1 MTRQPTSTQRSHKR
15 SKTRHVLREHAGP
28 MKSPIRMRPLIALVA
43 VLAAAQLMGA
53 SSSASAG
60 PRTTLPTARN
70 QAAGLITPVTS
81 CSSLAE
87 LDLAMVPGAPGKV
100 TSATVVTEV
109 VIDKPV
115 SFCHVSGVFAP
126 NTHFELKLPTTTWHG
141 QYVQEGCEIYCGQVP
156 LSDYPD
162 AGITCAAVQN
172 GELAL
177 AADDEGHTGG
187 PTDGSWARNS
197 VRLRTVFGLT
207 SEHSLAEMS
216 RAVINAFYGQ
226 PAAFAYFDGC
236 STGGRE
242 ALMLA
247 QRYPR
252 DFNGI
257 VAGAPASNLAP
268 LALFNAWMVRSNT
281 APDGHQIVTS
291 EQIPALHAAV
301 IRACGNGQGTI
312 ADPRLCG
319 FDPAS
324 ILCPAGHPA
333 DSCLTQP
340 QVQAVRDFYRGPTD
354 ARGRS
359 LFNGGQPYGSELTW
373 PDYFIEPAAD
383 TAAPG
388 DTTDAVMALNYLKYM
403 AFVPNPP
410 DSFSLADVRFTDAEF
425 RRLNR
430 LGNVLYNANNPDL
443 RPFAARGG
451 KLILYHGW
459 ADQAISPWSTL
470 DYYRAVEQRTGG
482 FRASQAFSRLYMIP
496 GAYHCLAGPDHS
508 INLADFL
515 TPLFS
520 WVQDGIGPGAVP
532 ADTYTQ
538 GNVTSQET
546 VQPYDALAPITPA
559 AGSLNGH
566 YDYIG
571 SYR

>member
-1 MTRQPTSTQRSHKR
+1 
-15 SKTRHVLREHAGP
+15 
-28 MKSPIRMRPLIALVA
+28 MKSPTRMRPLTGLIVI
-43 VLAAAQLMGA
+43 LAAIQLMGA

-60 PRTTLPTARN
+60 PRATLPTAHTP
-70 QAAGLITPVTS
+70 AAGPIMPVTS
-81 CSSLAE
+81 CSSLAQ
-87 LDLAMVPGAPGKV
+87 LDLAKVPGAPGEV
-100 TSATVVTEV
+100 TSAAVVAEV
-109 VIDKPV
+109 VFGNPV
-115 SFCHVSGVFAP
+115 SFCDVSGVFAP

-141 QYVQEGCEIYCGQVP
+141 QYVQEGCDIYCGHVP

-162 AGITCAAVQN
+162 AGITCAAVDN

-177 AADDEGHTGG
+177 AADDEGHSGG
-187 PTDGSWARNS
+187 PTDASWAKNS
-197 VRLRTVFGLT
+197 LGLRAVFGVT
-207 SEHSLAEMS
+207 SEHSQAEMS
-216 RAVINAFYGQ
+216 RAIISAFYGQ
-226 PAAFAYFDGC
+226 PAAFTYYDGC

-281 APDGHQIVTS
+281 APDGHQILTA

-301 IRACGNGQGTI
+301 MRACGNAQGII
-312 ADPRLCG
+312 ADPRHCG

-324 ILCPAGHPA
+324 ILCPPGHPA
-333 DSCLTQP
+333 DSCLTVA
-340 QVQAVRDFYRGPTD
+340 QVQAVRAFYRGPTD

-359 LFNGGQPYGSELTW
+359 LFNGGQPYGSELAW
-373 PDYFIEPAAD
+373 PDYFIKPAAD
-383 TAAPG
+383 MAAPG
-388 DTTDAVMALNYLKYM
+388 DTTDAAMALNYLKCM
-403 AFVPNPP
+403 AFAPNPP
-410 DSFSLADVRFTDAEF
+410 DSFSLANVRFTDAEF
-425 RRLNR
+425 RRLNM
-430 LGNVLYNANNPDL
+430 LGDVLYNANDPDL
-443 RPFAARGG
+443 RGFAVHGG

-470 DYYRAVEQRTGG
+470 DYYAAVEQIAGG

-496 GAYHCLAGPDHS
+496 GAYHCLAAPDGS

-515 TPLFS
+515 TPLIS

-538 GNVTSQET
+538 GKITSQET
-546 VQPYDALAPITPA
+546 VQPYDALEPVTPA
-559 AGSLNGH
+559 AGSLNGR